1 MTRYHP
7 ISVALHWIAA
17 ILTILALVA
26 GTVLLDGTPNSDPNK
41 IDGLQGHMT
50 IGIIVLGLMVLRLI
64 TRFVT
69 TAPPH
74 ADIGNALVNRLG
86 ALAHWALYG
95 LVILMCLSGLG
106 LAIQANLF
114 EIVMQRSGAPL
125 PEDFYDFPPRIAH
138 GILAKLLML
147 LLAGHIVA
155 ALYHQ
160 FVRKDGLFARMWFGK
175 RS

>member
-50 IGIIVLGLMVLRLI
+50 IGIIVLGLMVLRLV

-86 ALAHWALYG
+86 ALG
-95 LVILMCLSGLG
+95 LV
-106 LAIQANLF
+106 
-114 EIVMQRSGAPL
+114 
-125 PEDFYDFPPRIAH
+125 
-138 GILAKLLML
+138 
-147 LLAGHIVA
+147 
-155 ALYHQ
+155 
-160 FVRKDGLFARMWFGK
+160 WFGHFDVPVGPWP
-175 RS
+175 RDPSESV